1 MWKSQKMADELL
13 PYYEKELAFIRQ
25 MGAEFAKEHPK
36 IAGRLGVS
44 SEAIEDPHVSRLI
57 ESFAYLNAR
66 IQHKLD
72 DDFPELSDA
81 LLGVLF
87 PHYQR
92 PIPSM
97 SIVQFIADKE
107 QLDASYHLPK
117 NTLLETEQF
126 QGENCRFST
135 VYPTELMPFSVAG
148 AELVGRPFAT
158 PGASSIRGAGAVLRI
173 QLKTFT
179 SAINIAE
186 LKPNK
191 LRFYLKGQPQHINP
205 LYEMLL
211 NECQNLVIT
220 TSETDLSPVF
230 IGKDAIKA
238 VGFSSDEGLF
248 PYPPSSFI
256 GYRLLT
262 EFFVFPEKYMFIDIE
277 GLAEKIPHN
286 ATTELNLYIYLNN
299 SDVELEHNI
308 SADTFVLG
316 CTPVINLFEHKAD
329 PIKIDHTRLE
339 YQVVAD
345 MRRPLGYEIYSVDNV
360 IASTAE
366 GDKKEYLPFYGLKH
380 EHQDNDNHAY
390 WHASRRHSKL
400 NHIERDEG
408 TNIFLTLVDL
418 QFNPNI
424 PDDRT
429 LIIDTQCSNR
439 DLPSKLPFNR
449 DQPKLQCVNGA
460 PPCERIRCLT
470 QPTAT
475 IRPPL
480 RNGARWRL
488 LSHLNLNHLSITGTG
503 NATESMKEILRLYD
517 FKESSATRALIA
529 SIVSLNA
536 RAVSA
541 PLNIDGHATLC
552 RGIEVEIVID
562 DSQFTGSSSYL
573 FASILE
579 HFFGLYC
586 SINSFTRVLVKRKNK
601 EGYLKKCP
609 PRAGEK
615 ILL

>member
-1 MWKSQKMADELL
+1 MADELL

-36 IAGRLGVS
+36 IAGRLGIS
-44 SEAIEDPHVSRLI
+44 SETIEDPHVSRLI

-81 LLGVLF
+81 LLTILF

-97 SIVQFIADKE
+97 AIVQFVADDE
-107 QLDASYHLPK
+107 QLDASYQLPK

-135 VYPTELMPFSVAG
+135 VYNTELLPLTVVDAN
-148 AELVGRPFAT
+148 LIGRPFST
-158 PGASSIRGAGAVLRI
+158 PGSSSVRGAGGVLRLR
-173 QLKTFT
+173 LKTFNND
-179 SAINIAE
+179 INLHE
-186 LKPNK
+186 LRPDR
-191 LRFYLKGQPQHINP
+191 LRFYLKGQSQHIHP

-211 NECQNLVIT
+211 NECQNVVLT
-220 TSETDLSPVF
+220 TSETDTTPVYL
-230 IGKDAIKA
+230 GKDVIKA
-238 VGFSSDEGLF
+238 VGFGSEEGIF
-248 PYPPSSFI
+248 PYPPSSFL

-262 EFFVFPEKYMFIDIE
+262 EFFVFPEKYMFIDIQ
-277 GLAEKIPHN
+277 GLAETLPAD
-286 ATTELNLYIYLNN
+286 ATNELNLYIYLNS

-308 SADTFVLG
+308 SADTFVMG
-316 CTPVINLFEHKAD
+316 CTPVVNLFNHRAD

-345 MRRPLGYEIYSVDNV
+345 TRRPLGYEVHSVDKV
-360 IASTAE
+360 VASTSSGE
-366 GDKKEYLPFYGLKH
+366 KKEYLPFYGLKH
-380 EHQDNDNHAY
+380 EHQDSDNHAF
-390 WHASRRHSKL
+390 WFAARRHAKL
-400 NHIERDEG
+400 NYLERDEG
-408 TNIFLTLVDL
+408 TDVFLNLVDL
-418 QFNPNI
+418 QFNPNV

-429 LIIDTQCSNR
+429 LIIDTTCSNR
-439 DLPSKLPFNR
+439 DLPSKLPFNLE
-449 DQPKLQCVNGA
+449 QPKLQCVNGA

-480 RNGARWRL
+480 RDGARWRL
-488 LSHLNLNHLSITGTG
+488 LSHLNLNHLSITGG
-503 NATESMKEILRLYD
+503 PNATEAMKEILRLYD
-517 FKESSATRALIA
+517 FKESSATRALIE
-529 SIVSLNA
+529 SIKSLNA
-536 RAVSA
+536 RPVSA

-552 RGIEVEIVID
+552 RGIEIEIVID
-562 DSQFTGSSSYL
+562 DALSSGNSSYL
-573 FASILE
+573 FASVLE

-586 SINSFTRVLVKRKNK
+586 SINSFTRVLVKRNNK